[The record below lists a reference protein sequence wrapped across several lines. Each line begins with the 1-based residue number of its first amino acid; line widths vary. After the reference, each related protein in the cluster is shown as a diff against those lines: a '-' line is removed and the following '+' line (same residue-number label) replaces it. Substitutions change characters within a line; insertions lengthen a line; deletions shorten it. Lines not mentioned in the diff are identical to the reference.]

1 MNQHSPQGYDIV
13 NDVIENLP
21 SGNKNWY
28 GIILHSDTVI
38 DEITVAGTKITND
51 ATILLLIKDIPV
63 GTPFLMDISAI
74 KLTSGSCKMIN
85 PN

>member
-1 MNQHSPQGYDIV
+1 MNQHFPKDYDII
-13 NDVIENLP
+13 NDVIENTP
-21 SGNKNWY
+21 SGKKNWY

-38 DEITVAGTKITND
+38 AEITVAGTKITND
-51 ATILLLIKDIPV
+51 ATILLLIKDIPT
-63 GTPFLMDISAI
+63 GTPFLMDISKI